1 MDALPRDGSCRR
13 FLSAGGAEVAFE
25 LQVAVVAVVL
35 FVALY
40 VVEGTL
46 LPLAKLLV
54 SLLDVHLLASVFAC
68 KCTNYS

>member
-1 MDALPRDGSCRR
+1 MDALSCDGSCRR

-35 FVALY
+35 FEALY
-40 VVEGTL
+40 VVEGAL

-54 SLLDVHLLASVFAC
+54 SLLDIHLRASVFAC
-68 KCTNYS
+68 KCTTYS

>member
-13 FLSAGGAEVAFE
+13 FLSTGGAEVAFE

-40 VVEGTL
+40 VVEGGQ